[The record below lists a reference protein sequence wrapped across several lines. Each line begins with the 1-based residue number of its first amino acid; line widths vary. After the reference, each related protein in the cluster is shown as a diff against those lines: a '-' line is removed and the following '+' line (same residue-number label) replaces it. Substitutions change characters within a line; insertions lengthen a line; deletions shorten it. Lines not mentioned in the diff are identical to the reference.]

1 MTLTL
6 IVCKSSGS
14 DVQNS
19 GDKIYDSHIQSTD
32 YIFIIDLKF
41 LMLTN
46 VFKRRWGFFIY
57 SLYRWE
63 GEGLRI
69 LRCECSKYL
78 YEVYYIFYLWNESTV
93 IYIYSFLIAAIKKY
107 CKIIISV
114 FLTYRMSVTSGFHYV
129 SRWHIWKSLICFMLN
144 QNTSLI
150 EIFPNS
156 CFCGLRGS
164 CVGWVAWK
172 TFLWLILECIV
183 QGL

>member
-114 FLTYRMSVTSGFHYV
+114 FSNIQDVSNFGISLCIQMTHLKITHLFHVKSKYKLWSKYSQTVVSVGYV
-129 SRWHIWKSLICFMLN
+129 AA
-144 QNTSLI
+144 
-150 EIFPNS
+150 
-156 CFCGLRGS
+156 
-164 CVGWVAWK
+164 V
-172 TFLWLILECIV
+172 
-183 QGL
+183 